1 MTECPKC
8 HRMVDELSIP
18 EPGGACSKCL
28 SFCSSPPA
36 CSAAHADRKT
46 VLTLCAVCK
55 RDRRFPID
63 FVHTSY
69 AVCKDCWDNWIAG
82 KPQNVP
88 VSRVEAAA
96 QKGKA

>member
-36 CSAAHADRKT
+36 CSASRDAFERWYADEYFDHPMPDDF
-46 VLTLCAVCK
+46 
-55 RDRRFPID
+55 DRFEGTNEGPDGEYRYGD
-63 FVHTSY
+63 VRLAWAAWRSDMAY
-69 AVCKDCWDNWIAG
+69 V
-82 KPQNVP
+82 QN
-88 VSRVEAAA
+88 
-96 QKGKA
+96 